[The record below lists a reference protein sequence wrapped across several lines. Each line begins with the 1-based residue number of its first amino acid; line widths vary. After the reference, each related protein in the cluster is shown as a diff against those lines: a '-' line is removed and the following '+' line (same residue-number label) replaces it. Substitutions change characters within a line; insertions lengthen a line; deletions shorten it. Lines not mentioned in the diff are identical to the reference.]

1 MERSTIFKGNIHYF
15 YGPFSIAMFSK
26 LPDGIFFWKNIISFW
41 CDGSGWDGP
50 TILEIPGLVEV
61 KTFGRPCICSDYPWN
76 HLPEPWETMGKPNIN
91 LSFADA
97 SYDPFLVISGMVS
110 PSISAKKASMRTP
123 PAAFAAE
130 EMLCRC
136 QRRHR
141 KRPGFRM
148 MVSNGVN
155 IVN

>member
-1 MERSTIFKGNIHYF
+1 MAAGGMAPRFWRSQ
-15 YGPFSIAMFSK
+15 
-26 LPDGIFFWKNIISFW
+26 DWWRVVFFLTKRF
-41 CDGSGWDGP
+41 P
-50 TILEIPGLVEV
+50 TKKRLV

-76 HLPEPWETMGKPNIN
+76 HLPETTGNHGKIN
-91 LSFADA
+91 HKPTICGCFIR
-97 SYDPFLVISGMVS
+97 PISGDFGVS

-155 IVN
+155 